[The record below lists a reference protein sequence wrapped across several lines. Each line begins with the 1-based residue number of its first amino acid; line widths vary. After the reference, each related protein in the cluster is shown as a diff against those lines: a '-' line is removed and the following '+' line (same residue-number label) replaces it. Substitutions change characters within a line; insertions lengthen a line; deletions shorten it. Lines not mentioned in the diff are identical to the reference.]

1 MTTRPPYVQTTSSG
15 MFIFISHFYS
25 RLLILFGMAEP
36 FHGYL
41 SLCCLFTFDWH
52 IRRLSSWVT
61 HEHQHI
67 PQPVFHLFPTTGL
80 YTFIFLGFFL
90 RRHYDSLT
98 LHPIGM
104 DVLRISSSP
113 SPFHS
118 YQSGCGLC
126 RTCMDFIIPYNGDL
140 MGFSGQRYLSMC
152 HTWTITVASETDRPY
167 APNVQYENVFY
178 RLTLNCTIGRY
189 SGKPCC
195 HVHASGRVLNRV
207 PAGKSFMNSTFR
219 K

>member
-1 MTTRPPYVQTTSSG
+1 M
-15 MFIFISHFYS
+15 S
-25 RLLILFGMAEP
+25 RRRRLA
-36 FHGYL
+36 
-41 SLCCLFTFDWH
+41 CLFLLATF
-52 IRRLSSWVT
+52 IAASLSCLEWPSLST
-61 HEHQHI
+61 GI
-67 PQPVFHLFPTTGL
+67 FLFVVCSLLTGILDDCHHGLLTNTNTSPNL
-80 YTFIFLGFFL
+80 YSICFLQRACILFIFLGFFL